1 MKLNDK
7 ARNGNSSL
15 CHSDVMEESMPVSW
29 KLYLGLGLALAIPA
43 AAYGSPP
50 SHHHYRPAYHGTVV
64 NRAAPGAP
72 ALAHIPIFGFWP
84 QSYTTSHQ
92 QYEVEG
98 LTRDTDNC
106 AKYGCLGAN

>member
-1 MKLNDK
+1 
-7 ARNGNSSL
+7 
-15 CHSDVMEESMPVSW
+15 MPVSW

-64 NRAAPGAP
+64 SRAAPAAP
-72 ALAHIPIFGFWP
+72 ALAYIPIFGFWP

>member
-1 MKLNDK
+1 
-7 ARNGNSSL
+7 
-15 CHSDVMEESMPVSW
+15 MPASW
-29 KLYLGLGLALAIPA
+29 KLSLGLGVALVVPA
-43 AAYGSPP
+43 AAYAAPP

-64 NRAAPGAP
+64 NRAAPAAP
-72 ALAHIPIFGFWP
+72 ALASVPNFGFWP